1 MVSERSKLTSS
12 HLRRQAFVYLRQ
24 SSQAQLE
31 RNVESTA
38 RQYALVERA
47 IELGF
52 TREQIVVIDEDLG
65 ISGSGMS
72 ERSGFARLAA
82 EVALG
87 HAGLVL
93 GLEVS
98 RLARN
103 NADWYRLLDLCG
115 VTDTVIGDSD
125 GIYHPGSFNDRLLLG
140 LKGTM
145 SEAEL
150 HVLRTRLE
158 GGIRNKAQR
167 GELRKAL
174 PIGLLWG
181 EEEGEILLDPDEAV
195 RGAIQTIFDRF
206 AELGSVRQVWL
217 WMRREGV
224 QFPLR
229 RWEGELRWVTPSY
242 HQIHSV
248 LESPVYAG
256 AYAFGKTRRE
266 RYVDEHGNTRQRM
279 RRLPQSEWQVLI
291 WDHHP
296 GYIDKATFEAN
307 RERIARNTR
316 PRAHEPGGAVRE
328 GQALLQG
335 IAVCGRCGRKLM
347 VHYQGR
353 SGHRS
358 PAYHCPSSELAEG
371 RGLWCLR
378 VGGTQIDQAVAG
390 ALLAALTPA
399 GVKAALVAA
408 ESLEADHDA
417 ALAQWRLQLERA
429 QYHAD
434 RAERRYRQVEPE
446 HRLVARGLERD
457 WENALT
463 ALHTAQAELE
473 LREHQRPRTLTPVER
488 EGLLALGADLGRVW
502 SASTTTDRDRKQL
515 LRALIEEVILEVNR
529 EERRA
534 TVTLRWRGGAITEL
548 VVPLPRHQPSIRTD
562 EDTIELLKRLAVHYD
577 DATIAGILNR
587 QGRRSARGERFTA
600 IIVGGL
606 RRYRNIPA
614 HKPPDQPPD
623 GELLP
628 IRRAA
633 DILGVAP
640 STLHRMLGDGFIAGE
655 HDTPGAPWR
664 IRVNDQLQALFVED
678 APTGYV
684 PIVDAMRALGVSR
697 QTVLQRVKR
706 GELEAIHVRNGRRK
720 GLRILV
726 PQAETSLFD
735 TTPMNALAV

>member
-1 MVSERSKLTSS
+1 VSEREKLTVS

-31 RNVESTA
+31 RNVESTQ

-52 TREQIVVIDEDLG
+52 AREQVVVIDEDLG

-72 ERSGFARLAA
+72 DRSGFARLAA

-103 NADWYRLLDLCG
+103 NVDWYRLLDLCG
-115 VTDTVIGDSD
+115 VTDTVIGDAD

-150 HVLRTRLE
+150 HMLRARLQ
-158 GGIRNKAQR
+158 GGIANKAAR

-174 PIGLLWG
+174 PVGLVWG
-181 EEEGEILLDPDEAV
+181 EEEGEILFDPDEAV
-195 RGAIQTIFDRF
+195 RGAIATIFEQF

-229 RWEGELRWVTPSY
+229 RWEGDELQWVTPTY

-248 LESPVYAG
+248 LKSPVYAG
-256 AYAFGKTRRE
+256 AYVFGKTRRE

-279 RRLPQSEWQVLI
+279 RRLPQAEWGVLI

-296 GYIDKATFEAN
+296 GYIDKATYEAN
-307 RERIARNTR
+307 RERIAGNTR
-316 PRAHEPGGAVRE
+316 PRAHQAGGAVRE
-328 GQALLQG
+328 GSALLQG
-335 IAVCGRCGRKLM
+335 IAVCGRCGRKLN
-347 VHYQGR
+347 VAYDGR
-353 SGHRS
+353 RGQKRPS
-358 PAYHCPSSELAEG
+358 YYCPG
-371 RGLWCLR
+371 RILVENRGSWCMR
-378 VGGTQIDQAVAG
+378 VGGGQIDQAVAG

-399 GVKAALVAA
+399 GVKAALQAA
-408 ESLEADHDA
+408 EALEQDHDT
-417 ALAQWRLQLERA
+417 ALKQWRLQVEQA
-429 QYHAD
+429 KYQAE

-457 WENALT
+457 WERALQKL
-463 ALHTAQAELE
+463 AAAEAELA
-473 LREHQRPRTLTPVER
+473 LREQQQPRTLTDEQRER
-488 EGLLALGADLGRVW
+488 LLCLGADLGRVW
-502 SASTTTDRDRKQL
+502 SAPTTTDRDRKQL
-515 LRALIEEVILEVNR
+515 IRCLIEDVTADVCR
-529 EERRA
+529 KQRRA
-534 TVTLRWRGGAITEL
+534 QLTIRWQGGAITEL
-548 VVPLPRHQPSIRTD
+548 AVPLPRHQPTIRTE
-562 EDTIELLKRLAVHYD
+562 EDTIELLRRLAVHYD
-577 DATIAGILNR
+577 DGRIAGILNR

-600 IIVGGL
+600 IIVGSL
-606 RRYRNIPA
+606 RRYRGIPA
-614 HKPPDQPPD
+614 YKPPAEPPD
-623 GELLP
+623 GELMP
-628 IRRAA
+628 VYQAA
-633 DILGVAP
+633 DQLGVAP
-640 STLHRMLGDGFIAGE
+640 STIFRWLQAGFIRGE
-655 HDTPGAPWR
+655 QDTPGAPWR
-664 IRVNDQLQALFVED
+664 IRVNDELRALFVED
-678 APTGYV
+678 APPGYL

-697 QTVLQRVKR
+697 QTVLQHVKR
-706 GELEAIHVRNGRRK
+706 GELQALHVRNGRRK

-735 TTPMNALAV
+735 TTPMNAAAV